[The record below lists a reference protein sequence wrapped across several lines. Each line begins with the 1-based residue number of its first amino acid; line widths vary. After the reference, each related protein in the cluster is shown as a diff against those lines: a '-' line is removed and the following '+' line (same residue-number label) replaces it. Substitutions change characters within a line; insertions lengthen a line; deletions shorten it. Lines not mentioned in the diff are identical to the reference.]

1 MRRRPLRGRDQ
12 QLGDY
17 VTDVDIADLI
27 HVGDRVTI
35 LVPAGL
41 SLRDGREYREKT
53 GRAVMRG
60 PGGWVLNMGGKHGTP
75 AVASAENIVRIKS
88 GS

>member
-1 MRRRPLRGRDQ
+1 MRRSPLRGRDQ

-27 HVGDRVTI
+27 RVGDRVTI

-53 GRAVMRG
+53 GRAVDARFRRLGLEHGRKARYAGRG
-60 PGGWVLNMGGKHGTP
+60 F
-75 AVASAENIVRIKS
+75 R
-88 GS
+88 

>member
-1 MRRRPLRGRDQ
+1 M
-12 QLGDY
+12 
-17 VTDVDIADLI
+17 TDVDITDRIRA
-27 HVGDRVTI
+27 GDRVTI
-35 LVPAGL
+35 LAPAGL

-75 AVASAENIVRIKS
+75 AVASAENIVRIKAGRS
-88 GS
+88 QG